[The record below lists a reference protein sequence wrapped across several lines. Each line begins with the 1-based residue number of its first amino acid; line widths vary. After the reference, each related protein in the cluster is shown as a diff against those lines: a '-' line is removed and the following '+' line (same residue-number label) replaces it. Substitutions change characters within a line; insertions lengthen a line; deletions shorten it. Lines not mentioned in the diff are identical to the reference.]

1 MKHVIALSHTWSEN
15 TTKCTAKLVA
25 SNQTSYHLPDVG
37 EETVTKILCGFDWQL
52 SRKVVN
58 GAHENPVSLHA
69 AGTTNKT
76 KSNVKIQAFYS
87 FKKKQ
92 KTVARIQFDG
102 SLKEVRRGQQKAEK
116 ASSTKKKQLCVYL
129 GRLSIDL

>member
-1 MKHVIALSHTWSEN
+1 M
-15 TTKCTAKLVA
+15 A

-87 FKKKQ
+87 FKKTQ

-129 GRLSIDL
+129 G

>member
-1 MKHVIALSHTWSEN
+1 M
-15 TTKCTAKLVA
+15 A

-37 EETVTKILCGFDWQL
+37 EETVTKILCGFYWQL

-87 FKKKQ
+87 FIK
-92 KTVARIQFDG
+92 KTVARLKFDG

-129 GRLSIDL
+129 G